1 MAGNDFEDV
10 IEDEGAPV
18 PSLGRVRMS
27 PGAAKLRERL
37 TGSDIEKV
45 RKAQSLDPEK
55 ALERLTKRD
64 EKGRLRVA
72 APGDA
77 QIVLLFAQL
86 NAAGA
91 SEREKGMV
99 QKVIKEN
106 WPDYKSNFLD
116 AARSLAECELAA
128 TQRSKRM
135 KNEDRNVIDVNG
147 FAELCDYGRGG
158 LEKGNRGSR
167 PGLFLHGSE
176 LVRVPETLTGETR
189 IEILTQKTF
198 NHALNT
204 QAPYRK
210 TRGDSDYI
218 SAAAP
223 RDVAE
228 YLFADPALPLPELD
242 KIVTVPTFTKDGELI
257 QTPGYHK
264 ASGLLY
270 LPDPGLSVSV
280 GKVDDAAAKDAA
292 AFLVDLFAD
301 FPFDGCTRAENLAN
315 PGPSLTNFIGLLL
328 TPFVA
333 PIIDDVVPAHLLT
346 KPAPGTGASLLAE
359 ACQLV
364 IDGKTDLRPPMSR
377 NEDERRKALFTA
389 LQTQKNFLVY
399 DNVAGEMDSATI
411 ASFLTS
417 REWTDRILGRT
428 GERTVRNSSATV
440 WTGINPGFSP
450 ELQRRISLIKLDA
463 KMANPGERDL
473 SAFKVQGD
481 FKTYIRQHRGEIVAA
496 CLTLVKHWIQS
507 GKKNATGRPLA
518 SFERWHWTIGGIL
531 EAAGLDKFQGN
542 REELAIVTGGEGNP
556 MQEFVQ
562 AWYNAANDRLTPV
575 SMEAKASGEDGLLAL
590 VADQEI
596 ALPLKLKRDALT
608 DYDYSPKSFGNYLAQ
623 AKDSTFNVER
633 NGRETAVSLIYGAR
647 GSGGVN
653 WRLVERPKSETSARR
668 QSGAEEPKPQPIAGN
683 VEARI
688 SRALYRYMTP
698 DERAA
703 LPDLSRDQRVQLKQ
717 SLNERR
723 LERLAA

>member
-1 MAGNDFEDV
+1 MSDFEDV
-10 IEDEGAPV
+10 IEDEGIPL
-18 PSLGRVRMS
+18 PSLGRVRMT
-27 PGAAKLRERL
+27 PGAARLRESL
-37 TGSDIEKV
+37 NGSDLDKV
-45 RKAQSLDPEK
+45 RKAKSLEPET

-72 APGDA
+72 ALPDN

-86 NAAGA
+86 HVAGA

-106 WPDYKSNFLD
+106 WPEYRLNFLN

-128 TQRSKRM
+128 AQRSKNM
-135 KNEDRNVIDVNG
+135 KNEASNVLEVNG
-147 FAELCDYGRGG
+147 FEELCDYGRDG

-176 LVRVPETLTGETR
+176 LVRVPETPTGESR

-204 QAPYRK
+204 QAPFRK
-210 TRGDSDYI
+210 TRGNSDYI

-228 YLFADPALPLPELD
+228 HLFADPALPLPVLE
-242 KIVTVPTFTKDGELI
+242 KIVTVPTFTVDGELI

-270 LPDPGLSVSV
+270 LPDPGLEVPSVDH
-280 GKVDDAAAKDAA
+280 VDAETAKGAA
-292 AFLVDLFAD
+292 AFLLDLYAD

-315 PGPSLTNFIGLLL
+315 PGASLTNFIGLLL

-399 DNVAGEMDSATI
+399 DNVAGEMDSATV

-428 GERTVRNSSATV
+428 GERTVRNASATV

-473 SAFKVQGD
+473 STFKVQGD
-481 FKTYIRQHRGEIVAA
+481 LKTYIRQHRGEIVAA
-496 CLTLVKHWIQS
+496 CITLVKHWIQS

-542 REELAIVTGGEGNP
+542 REELAIATGGEGNP
-556 MQEFVQ
+556 MQALVQ
-562 AWYNAANDRLTPV
+562 AWYDAANDRLTPV

-596 ALPLKLKRDALT
+596 TLPLKLKRDALT
-608 DYDYSPKSFGNYLAQ
+608 DFDYSPRSFGSYLAQ

-633 NGRETAVSLIYGAR
+633 NGRETAVSLIYGGL
-647 GSGGVN
+647 GSGGVI
-653 WRLVERPKSETSARR
+653 WRLVERPNSNTTASR
-668 QSGAEEPKPQPIAGN
+668 QSGAVAPKPQPTTGN

-688 SRALYRYMTP
+688 SRALYRYTTP

-703 LPDLSRDQRVQLKQ
+703 LPDLPRDQLVKLKQ
-717 SLNERR
+717 RLNERR

>member
-1 MAGNDFEDV
+1 MSDFEDV
-10 IEDEGAPV
+10 IEDDGAPL

-27 PGAAKLRERL
+27 PGAAKLRECL

-45 RKAQSLDPEK
+45 RKAKALDPEV
-55 ALERLTKRD
+55 ALDRLTKRD

-72 APGDA
+72 ARSDA

-86 NAAGA
+86 HAAGA

-106 WPDYKSNFLD
+106 WPEYDSNFLKS
-116 AARSLAECELAA
+116 ARGLAECELAA
-128 TQRSKRM
+128 AKRNKRM
-135 KNEDRNVIDVNG
+135 KDEAANVVDVSG
-147 FAELCDYGRGG
+147 FEELCEYGRGG
-158 LEKGNRGSR
+158 LEKGNRGKHPALYR
-167 PGLFLHGSE
+167 HGSE
-176 LVRVPETLTGETR
+176 LVRVPETPTGESR

-204 QAPYRK
+204 QAPFRK
-210 TRGDSDYI
+210 TRGDGGDYI

-228 YLFADPALPLPELD
+228 HLFADPALPLPTLE
-242 KIVTVPTFTKDGELI
+242 KIVTVPTFTAEGELI

-264 ASGLLY
+264 GSGLLY
-270 LPDPGLSVSV
+270 LPDPGLAVSV
-280 GKVDDAAAKDAA
+280 GEVDETAAKDAA

-301 FPFDGCTRAENLAN
+301 FPFDGCTRAENLDN
-315 PGPSLTNFIGLLL
+315 PGASLTNFIGLLL

-364 IDGKTDLRPPMSR
+364 IDGKTDLRPPLSR

-389 LQTQKNFLVY
+389 VQMQKNFLVY

-450 ELQRRISLIKLDA
+450 ELQRRISLIKLDT
-463 KMANPGERDL
+463 KMANPETRDP
-473 SAFKVQGD
+473 STFKVKGD
-481 FKTYIRQHRGEIVAA
+481 FKTYIRQHRGDIIAA
-496 CLTLVKHWIQS
+496 CLTLVQFWMQS
-507 GKKNATGRPLA
+507 GRKNATGRPLA

-531 EAAGLDKFQGN
+531 ESAGLTQFQAN

-556 MQEFVQ
+556 LQNLVQ
-562 AWYNAANDRLTPV
+562 AWYNAARDRLSPV
-575 SMEAKASGEDGLLAL
+575 NMEATASGEDGLLAL

-596 ALPLKLKRDALT
+596 ALPLKLKREAIS
-608 DYDYSPKSFGNYLAQ
+608 DYDYSPKSFGTYLAQ
-623 AKDSTFNVER
+623 AKDSTFNVEH
-633 NGRETAVSLIYGAR
+633 NGCETAVSLTYGGR
-647 GSGGVN
+647 GSGGVI
-653 WRLVERPKSETSARR
+653 WRLVERPVAKKTAEASTVHRIGRPRGWRNMTDAERDAWASMDETERQALLSEVR
-668 QSGAEEPKPQPIAGN
+668 
-683 VEARI
+683 
-688 SRALYRYMTP
+688 
-698 DERAA
+698 ERA
-703 LPDLSRDQRVQLKQ
+703 K
-717 SLNERR
+717 
-723 LERLAA
+723 AA